1 MAPTRR
7 PQRRHAMAHGRRVR
21 RPGLVR
27 DGTCVC
33 ARPCGRAAVCKRTW
47 PRPAPPLW
55 QRTPE
60 RGPTVPYISCYSPAR
75 RAEIDT
81 LSTKTIVR
89 LRLRRSMAERTRARP
104 ISASTSL
111 MTLRPAISPCEARR
125 VARGGSPSEFGTP
138 RRAGECRRAS
148 TPARRKQPLSC
159 GRRVGVRV
167 SGCAGPAVPSH
178 HTEQLAPMHSG
189 WFVAAFVG
197 SRKM

>member
-1 MAPTRR
+1 MAP
-7 PQRRHAMAHGRRVR
+7 
-21 RPGLVR
+21 
-27 DGTCVC
+27 VC
-33 ARPCGRAAVCKRTW
+33 ARGRAGARQCARGHG
-47 PRPAPPLW
+47 
-55 QRTPE
+55 
-60 RGPTVPYISCYSPAR
+60 RGPLRLSGRGPRRGARRSPISPAISPAR

>member
-1 MAPTRR
+1 MGGGSGSRER
-7 PQRRHAMAHGRRVR
+7 WH
-21 RPGLVR
+21 L
-27 DGTCVC
+27 CV
-33 ARPCGRAAVCKRTW
+33 RAAVRARGSVQEDMAAARSASLAEDPGEGPDGPLYLLLYLLLAEPRLTPCRPKR
-47 PRPAPPLW
+47 L
-55 QRTPE
+55 
-60 RGPTVPYISCYSPAR
+60 SAR
-75 RAEIDT
+75 I
-81 LSTKTIVR
+81 
-89 LRLRRSMAERTRARP
+89 RRSMAERTRARP

-138 RRAGECRRAS
+138 RRAGACRRAS

-197 SRKM
+197 SRKT